1 MTCPLPVAS
10 TPPAPP
16 SPSPTPTQYA
26 VNLGDDL
33 ALLEV
38 SATSAEGAVR
48 IAARL
53 TGRLDQHPPG
63 PVSFEVFESP
73 RWVPECVEI
82 GDPCDDV
89 GGVGCDGSCA
99 LVLSGATARRVV
111 KLRVLQVDGVAVLV
125 EIDELASQ

>member
-1 MTCPLPVAS
+1 MTPLQSCEP
-10 TPPAPP
+10 TPPAA
-16 SPSPTPTQYA
+16 PTKTQYA

-38 SATSAEGAVR
+38 LATSAENAVR

-63 PVSFEVFESP
+63 PVAFEVFESP

-82 GDPCDDV
+82 GDPCDEV
-89 GGVGCDGSCA
+89 GGAGCDGSCA
-99 LVLSGATARRVV
+99 LVLGSATARRVV
-111 KLRVLQVDGVAVLV
+111 ELHVLQVDGVAVLV
-125 EIDELASQ
+125 DLGGEG